1 VFRSFT
7 VYVHLNI
14 PLDSIRQTGY
24 IDIVTGEKMKE
35 AARFFK
41 VLSDESR
48 LKMLWLLFNHR
59 ELCVCDIMAVLE
71 ITQSKASR
79 HLAALRHIGIATD
92 RREGLWAYY
101 SLCPTEDELAKN
113 HLKLLRKTLAS
124 YPNAEPLL
132 EKLNSWL
139 KEKSRGESC
148 VNNGNAPS
156 KRKARAGSVR
166 ASFAGET
173 R

>member
-1 VFRSFT
+1 
-7 VYVHLNI
+7 
-14 PLDSIRQTGY
+14 
-24 IDIVTGEKMKE
+24 MKE

-48 LKMLWLLFNHR
+48 LKMLWLLLNHR
-59 ELCVCDIMAVLE
+59 ELCVCDVMAVLE

-101 SLCPTEDELAKN
+101 SLCPVEDELARE
-113 HLKLLRKTLAS
+113 HLKVLRKTLANRPDS
-124 YPNAEPLL
+124 ESLL
-132 EKLNSWL
+132 KKLDSWL
-139 KEKSRGESC
+139 REKGRGETCSKT
-148 VNNGNAPS
+148 NESEIS
-156 KRKARAGSVR
+156 KRKANSGPIRG
-166 ASFAGET
+166 SFAGET

>member
-1 VFRSFT
+1 M
-7 VYVHLNI
+7 
-14 PLDSIRQTGY
+14 Q
-24 IDIVTGEKMKE
+24 E

-41 VLSDESR
+41 ALSDESR
-48 LKMLWLLFNHR
+48 LKMLWLLLNHR
-59 ELCVCDIMAVLE
+59 ELCVCDVMAVLE

-101 SLCPTEDELAKN
+101 SLRPVEDALARD
-113 HLKLLRKTLAS
+113 HLKLLRKTLATR
-124 YPNAEPLL
+124 PDAKLLL
-132 EKLNSWL
+132 EKLDSWL
-139 KEKSRGESC
+139 RGKMRGESC
-148 VNNGNAPS
+148 VNDNGDT
-156 KRKARAGSVR
+156 RKARTGSGR